1 MEKLRAVY
9 KNTMLITRERKKS
22 VSEESK
28 SLKGEIRKKSKLD
41 LFKDFYE
48 AYGNSDYNDKKDL
61 TRGVI
66 YERIGKLAEKL
77 HVQTAQRSAAL
88 YEWPLRY

>member
-48 AYGNSDYNDKKDL
+48 AYGNSDYNDKKESVLVDTINEVL
-61 TRGVI
+61 KG
-66 YERIGKLAEKL
+66 EAK
-77 HVQTAQRSAAL
+77 
-88 YEWPLRY
+88 

>member
-9 KNTMLITRERKKS
+9 KNTMLITRERKKAS
-22 VSEESK
+22 PEESK

-48 AYGNSDYNDKKDL
+48 AYGNSDYNDKKESVLVDTINEVL
-61 TRGVI
+61 KG
-66 YERIGKLAEKL
+66 EAK
-77 HVQTAQRSAAL
+77 
-88 YEWPLRY
+88 

>member
-22 VSEESK
+22 VSEEKK

-48 AYGNSDYNDKKDL
+48 AYGNSDYNDKKESVLVDTINEVL
-61 TRGVI
+61 KG
-66 YERIGKLAEKL
+66 EAK
-77 HVQTAQRSAAL
+77 
-88 YEWPLRY
+88 

>member
-1 MEKLRAVY
+1 MNIELKANDVMPWGKYQGLTLRAVY

-22 VSEESK
+22 ASEESK

-48 AYGNSDYNDKKDL
+48 AYGNSDYNDKKESVLVDTINEVL
-61 TRGVI
+61 KG
-66 YERIGKLAEKL
+66 EAK
-77 HVQTAQRSAAL
+77 
-88 YEWPLRY
+88 